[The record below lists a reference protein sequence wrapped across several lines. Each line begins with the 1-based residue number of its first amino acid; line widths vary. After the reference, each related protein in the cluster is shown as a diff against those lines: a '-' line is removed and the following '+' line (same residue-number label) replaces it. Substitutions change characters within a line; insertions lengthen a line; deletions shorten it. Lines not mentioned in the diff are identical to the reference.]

1 MYFTRFIFTFVIC
14 LLSCQVT
21 MAQSSVDSPKQID
34 IPVGHTLIEVPA
46 TFMTTRDAILHKA
59 DTQPIFV
66 PPTYETVVKNGI
78 KVRREIS
85 PARKVE
91 RTIMTPFETRVR
103 RMVKHPISYN
113 LTNEKGQVIKR
124 WRWINGELTE
134 IK

>member
-1 MYFTRFIFTFVIC
+1 
-14 LLSCQVT
+14 

-34 IPVGHTLIEVPA
+34 VPVGHTLIEVPA
-46 TFMTTRDAILHKA
+46 TFMTTPDAILHKA
-59 DTQPIFV
+59 DTQPIFF
-66 PPTYETVVKNGI
+66 PPTYEIVVKNGI

-85 PARKVE
+85 PAR
-91 RTIMTPFETRVR
+91 ETRVR

>member
-1 MYFTRFIFTFVIC
+1 
-14 LLSCQVT
+14 

-34 IPVGHTLIEVPA
+34 VPVGHTLIEVPA
-46 TFMTTRDAILHKA
+46 TFMTTPDAILHKA
-59 DTQPIFV
+59 DTQPIFF
-66 PPTYETVVKNGI
+66 PPTYEIVVKNGI

-85 PARKVE
+85 PARNVE

>member
-1 MYFTRFIFTFVIC
+1 
-14 LLSCQVT
+14 

-34 IPVGHTLIEVPA
+34 IPVGHTLIEVP
-46 TFMTTRDAILHKA
+46 
-59 DTQPIFV
+59 
-66 PPTYETVVKNGI
+66 PTYETVVKNGI

-85 PARKVE
+85 PARNVE
-91 RTIMTPFETRVR
+91 RTIMTPSETRVR